1 MAYLRDHFIPED
13 EKEDKQMSLRARNYS
28 IINEALC
35 KGGIYVPL
43 LKCISQ
49 ADGRQLLQE
58 IHAGMCSSHIGTRAH
73 VGKAFREG
81 FC

>member
-1 MAYLRDHFIPED
+1 MED
-13 EKEDKQMSLRARNYS
+13 EKEEEKMPPRARNYT
-28 IINEALC
+28 IINEELYC
-35 KGGIYVPL
+35 GGVYVPL

-49 ADGRQLLQE
+49 DEGKQLLQE
-58 IHAGMCSSHIGTRAH
+58 IHAGMCSSHIGTRAL